1 MNIDINIDNLI
12 IPMYDSVLEDILDH
26 KHTHYVFAGGRGS
39 TKSSFISEVI
49 PLLLIQNPNIHA
61 AVFRKV
67 GNTILTSVFS
77 QMEWGIDQLG
87 LSSFFRITQ
96 KPASMTYIPTGQ
108 KILFFGLDDAGKV
121 KSIKLPFGY
130 FGITWFE
137 ELDQYAGENEL
148 RKVTQST
155 MRGGSRF
162 WDFRSFNPPISNLN
176 WANEYTDTA
185 ETREDTLVTRNTYK
199 DVPPQWLGQQFF
211 EEAEFL
217 RATNER
223 AYIHEYLGVPIG
235 TGGNVFQNVEDMD
248 MTQLVDLQDKKVP
261 LLDTFSNIYNGL
273 DWGYAVDPAH
283 FTKMHYDSTRH
294 NLYIFDEYRTHGT
307 RNKELFE
314 ILYDSENP
322 KINRG
327 ELLTADSAEPK
338 SVGDF
343 KAYGAYCRGAEK
355 GPDSVRYGIK
365 WLQSLAHIYID
376 KRRCPETFKEFI
388 RYEYDRD
395 KDDNI
400 ISDYPDK
407 DNHAIDSVRYAME
420 RVYKRKGN

>member
-365 WLQSLAHIYID
+365 WLQGLRHIYID